1 MAGEKHKFCQSCFNF
16 TFIEEGGGFRGM
28 AEKKEKRYKWRRDG
42 YRENTKGLL
51 MVNTGDGKGKT
62 TCALGLM
69 MRAAGRG
76 MRCCMIQFMK
86 SRSDRYGEHESAEK
100 LGIEVHTMGDGF
112 TWDTQNPEQDIKT
125 SRQTWALCVE
135 KMRSEEYDLLVFDEL
150 VYVLDYKFLDL
161 REVLNEIKQV
171 REKQPHLHLVLTG
184 RNAPEELIE
193 AADLVTEMK
202 EIKHPFHA
210 GIYAQQ
216 GIEF

>member
-1 MAGEKHKFCQSCFNF
+1 MTK
-16 TFIEEGGGFRGM
+16 
-28 AEKKEKRYKWRRDG
+28 EKKYKWRRED
-42 YRENTKGLL
+42 YKEKTKGLL

-76 MRCCMIQFMK
+76 MNCCMIQFMK
-86 SRSDRYGEHESAEK
+86 SKNDRYGEHESAEI
-100 LGIEVHTMGDGF
+100 LDIEVHTMGDGF
-112 TWDTQNPEQDIKT
+112 TWDTNNPEQDIKT
-125 SRQTWALCVE
+125 SRETWALCVE

-161 REVLNEIKQV
+161 QAVLNEIKTV
-171 REKQPHLHLVLTG
+171 REKQPHLHLILTG
-184 RNAPEELIE
+184 RNAPAELIE

>member
-1 MAGEKHKFCQSCFNF
+1 MTEA
-16 TFIEEGGGFRGM
+16 
-28 AEKKEKRYKWRRDG
+28 AKEKRYKWRRED
-42 YRENTKGLL
+42 YKEKTHGLL

-62 TCALGLM
+62 TAALGVLF
-69 MRAAGRG
+69 RAAGRG
-76 MRCCMIQFMK
+76 MKCCLIQFMK
-86 SRSDRYGEHESAEK
+86 SKTDRYGEHEACEE

-112 TWDTQNPEQDIKT
+112 TWDTNNPEQDIKT
-125 SRQTWALCVE
+125 SEETWALCLE

-161 REVLNEIKQV
+161 QKVLDEIKEV
-171 REKQPHLHLVLTG
+171 RAKQPNLHIIMTG
-184 RNAPEELIE
+184 RNAPPELIE

>member
-1 MAGEKHKFCQSCFNF
+1 M
-16 TFIEEGGGFRGM
+16 T
-28 AEKKEKRYKWRRDG
+28 KEKRYKWRREG

-76 MRCCMIQFMK
+76 MNCCMIQFMK
-86 SRSDRYGEHESAEK
+86 SKTDRYGEHESAEA

-112 TWDTQNPEQDIKT
+112 TWDTKNPEQDVKT
-125 SRQTWALCVE
+125 SRETWALCVE

-150 VYVLDYKFLDL
+150 VYVLDYKFLPVG
-161 REVLNEIKQV
+161 EIVGEIKSV
-171 REKQPHLHLVLTG
+171 REKQPHLHIVLTG
-184 RNAPEELIE
+184 RNAPRELVD

-202 EIKHPFHA
+202 EVKHPFNA